1 VKFDSAKENSVIH
14 IPPLIPVTKKQNN
27 FRNEKENYQ
36 EQRIL
41 VGFPNV
47 ESGIGAIRRKKNP
60 VVIFPLVTMRERE
73 ERLTVPHELSGRQIK
88 NKPTNGTKINIK
100 KKEIVPPTTQ

>member
-1 VKFDSAKENSVIH
+1 MRLIPCQFYIKINSVKFDSAKENSVIH
-14 IPPLIPVTKKQNN
+14 LPPLIPVTKNKITLEMRKKTIKN
-27 FRNEKENYQ
+27 KEF
-36 EQRIL
+36 L
-41 VGFPNV
+41 LFPNV

-88 NKPTNGTKINIK
+88 K
-100 KKEIVPPTTQ
+100 